1 MLFHMSFPHIYSV
14 SSTYHTYTHTM
25 NVDENEV
32 ISITGEQVL
41 LALENGVSQVEA
53 MEGRFPCVDG
63 IRFEFDPRKKP
74 FSRINADSVYV
85 RDCPYK
91 RKGRS
96 KIRGEDMSH
105 RQSRR
110 LSALN
115 SLRELILEVEEEES
129 FLPGYSRLDMNRYYS
144 VVSNVYLTSGKVRNS
159 CQLVLVYSGHVAS
172 LIFIQL
178 RLIT

>member
-96 KIRGEDMSH
+96 KIRGEDTM

-129 FLPGYSRLDMNRYYS
+129 ILPGYSRLDMNRYYS

-172 LIFIQL
+172 FIFIQL

>member
-1 MLFHMSFPHIYSV
+1 M
-14 SSTYHTYTHTM
+14 SSTINTIHAM
-25 NVDENEV
+25 NVDENKV
-32 ISITGEQVL
+32 ISITGKDVL

-63 IRFEFDPRKKP
+63 IRFEFDPRKEP

-91 RKGRS
+91 QKGRS
-96 KIRGEDMSH
+96 KIRGEDMSR

-115 SLRELILEVEEEES
+115 SLRELIIEVEEEES
-129 FLPGYSRLDMNRYYS
+129 ILPGYSRLDLNMYYS

-159 CQLVLVYSGHVAS
+159 GDSC
-172 LIFIQL
+172 
-178 RLIT
+178 